1 VFEDLDDPVDPCSGL
16 WQSILEGNQPSSPS
30 RFVVFTDLSTCAREF
45 RRSSIHRWTSAVRTA
60 RPYFVALVR
69 SKTDR
74 RYTDLVDDILQASE
88 SRVSVCSWSPGDED
102 ALRTYVLRAAFSTD
116 PSAIIDVRYS
126 VDEDRLWV
134 CFGDGHNAA
143 LPWKNL
149 GLGGVSPALL
159 PKTAAISKD
168 HDSIQVL
175 RQDGSIFDIDSVAIR
190 TLVDKAARQS
200 IQETSVQSAQELGH
214 LLRESRT
221 AQGKTQLEVARIS
234 GLEQALISK
243 LENGR
248 HRPRFDTL
256 RRYSE
261 ALGLTVGEILRPL
274 RNDTASA

>member
-1 VFEDLDDPVDPCSGL
+1 MFEYLEDPVDPCSGL
-16 WQSILEGNQPSSPS
+16 WGSFLKGNHPSSPS

-45 RRSSIHRWTSAVRTA
+45 KRSSIHRWTSAVRTA
-60 RPYFVALVR
+60 RPYIVALVR
-69 SKTDR
+69 NKTDQ

-88 SRVSVCSWSPGDED
+88 SRVSVCSLSPGDEN
-102 ALRTYVLRAAFSTD
+102 ALKAYVTRAAFSTD
-116 PSAIIDVRYS
+116 PSAIIEVRYS

-134 CFGDGHNAA
+134 CFGDGHKAS

-149 GLGGVSPALL
+149 GLTGVSPALL

-175 RQDGSIFDIDSVAIR
+175 RQDGSIFDIDSVAVR
-190 TLVDKAARQS
+190 ALVDKAARQS
-200 IQETSVQSAQELGH
+200 IQEASVQNAQELGH
-214 LLRESRT
+214 LLRESRR
-221 AQGKTQLEVARIS
+221 AQGKTQLEVSRLS

-261 ALGLTVGEILRPL
+261 ALGLTVAEMLRP
-274 RNDTASA
+274 